1 MAQLFNLIAGFL
13 HCRCN
18 WFPFASFCREAITC
32 GKLHRIGTACFS
44 LKSPDI
50 LSLFFMLL
58 VFLKTNL
65 FFFEYRIGTIFF
77 TGINNENLFLFLFL
91 DEIVWYVLCFFGE
104 KTDWLK
110 DWEMQQLMGNYTFSY
125 LGFWY
130 SGRTLVNYGS
140 WITLDVDWVFLIIF
154 YSFVNMVYKQHCFL
168 MDLSLSSQHGILV
181 NILEL
186 EGSRCKYE

>member
-77 TGINNENLFLFLFL
+77 YWNKQWKP
-91 DEIVWYVLCFFGE
+91 VSVSFFGWNYMVRTLLLWW
-104 KTDWLK
+104 KNRLK

-154 YSFVNMVYKQHCFL
+154 YSFVNVVYKQHCFL

>member
-91 DEIVWYVLCFFGE
+91 DEIIWYVLCFFGE
-104 KTDWLK
+104 KTD
-110 DWEMQQLMGNYTFSY
+110 
-125 LGFWY
+125 
-130 SGRTLVNYGS
+130 
-140 WITLDVDWVFLIIF
+140 
-154 YSFVNMVYKQHCFL
+154 
-168 MDLSLSSQHGILV
+168 
-181 NILEL
+181 
-186 EGSRCKYE
+186 